1 GLAPTPGACSCGHTR
16 RPKVTTG
23 TRSRG
28 YAGQPLEAA
37 TVGGSAPVC
46 SSTWPSR
53 SSWAQGTCSTPNA
66 WRPPPPAHGSSG
78 LQLHVQISDNEYH
91 FTVAL
96 GLAVFGDGLIDHLP
110 WQRGSRRTDR
120 DLVEEPTRGR
130 GGRHGRK
137 PTCPSAG
144 NASPPTLSDIGL
156 WSLPV
161 GHDINHSLNYQ
172 KKYFSVLRCCSA
184 KTCRVFDWPDLD
196 NIFCLGL
203 HPQ

>member
-1 GLAPTPGACSCGHTR
+1 
-16 RPKVTTG
+16 
-23 TRSRG
+23 
-28 YAGQPLEAA
+28 
-37 TVGGSAPVC
+37 
-46 SSTWPSR
+46 
-53 SSWAQGTCSTPNA
+53 
-66 WRPPPPAHGSSG
+66 
-78 LQLHVQISDNEYH
+78 HVQISDNEYH

-137 PTCPSAG
+137 PTCPSPG

-161 GHDINHSLNYQ
+161 GHDIHHSLNYQ
-172 KKYFSVLRCCSA
+172 KKILFRAQVLFSENLSGVRLAGPGQYLLFRPAPAVVSTAPMVGSYVCNHGRFSRWC
-184 KTCRVFDWPDLD
+184 KLD
-196 NIFCLGL
+196 FADSRF
-203 HPQ
+203 